1 MDILNFEFFDIFLDT
16 QKGHWNLMIMFITTH
31 ALYLT
36 FLQHFDIKV
45 FISWS
50 VNYDC
55 HTRRLVK
62 FCMIFQNACKNISLN
77 IFKLYAVLRLLY
89 KYVKPYISIYYYI
102 LFQRII
108 NLVTCVGE
116 YNYISILLLLRYTK
130 MLKT

>member
-1 MDILNFEFFDIFLDT
+1 MDILNFEFFDMFLDT

-77 IFKLYAVLRLLY
+77 MFKLYCVLKLLSR
-89 KYVKPYISIYYYI
+89 YVYRDIKNIV
-102 LFQRII
+102 LWH
-108 NLVTCVGE
+108 NL
-116 YNYISILLLLRYTK
+116 NQQSK
-130 MLKT
+130 K

>member
-89 KYVKPYISIYYYI
+89 KYVKPYRA
-102 LFQRII
+102 F
-108 NLVTCVGE
+108 NL
-116 YNYISILLLLRYTK
+116 ILLHLISENHKFGY
-130 MLKT
+130 MCWGV